1 MLQEKAIRCQTIAI
15 FATMKKHIKILAF
28 LSVSFLAFSLCFV
41 SCSRKPETCHKTVKF
56 VNNSDYIVSI
66 CDFSWF
72 GVEELALGKI
82 AEANPQDTVEVPMSL
97 RWCLEE
103 ELLSSIQPSTNYTLC
118 VLPETYTY
126 VHTTM
131 DSLEI
136 SYNILK
142 TINLMEMGPD
152 SLLKTDYTVYYP

>member
-1 MLQEKAIRCQTIAI
+1 MNIQNKFLVFDFI
-15 FATMKKHIKILAF
+15 FLTT
-28 LSVSFLAFSLCFV
+28 LSLSLG
-41 SCSRKPETCHKTVKF
+41 SCHRRPEICHQNVKF
-56 VNNSDYIVSI
+56 VNNSDSIVSI
-66 CDFSWF
+66 CHFGWFSA
-72 GVEELALGKI
+72 EELALGKI
-82 AEANPQDTVEVPMSL
+82 AEANPQDTVEILMSY

-103 ELLSSIQPSTNYTLC
+103 QLLSSIQPSTNYTLC

>member
-28 LSVSFLAFSLCFV
+28 LSVSFLTFSLCFA

-66 CDFSWF
+66 CRITGFVDEQF
-72 GVEELALGKI
+72 AIGKVK
-82 AEANPQDTVEVPMSL
+82 EANPKDTVEVPMSL

-103 ELLSSIQPSTNYTLC
+103 QLLSSPSTNFTFC
-118 VLPETYTY
+118 ILPETYTY